1 MKFLR
6 SFFLIFIMNY
16 FGIQNVYSE
25 TALYELEGEKI
36 TYNDNNNLITAE
48 GKAQAKDSLGKI
60 IFADKIIYNKEKS
73 IIQTEKKSIFKDT
86 KGNQLYADNF
96 YYDIEL
102 KTIDAKNNV
111 QYLDKAGNIYN
122 FTSLKYFEG
131 IEKGV
136 GQNLKAELIDKSS
149 LESPIAEF
157 DNNKGTLTIEKK
169 EGNTNLY
176 TPCENT
182 EKISKS
188 IQERCPDWS
197 ISSTKTLHNKNE
209 KMIYHNNAVIRIKNV
224 PVLYTPYFSHPDPT
238 VKRKS
243 GFLPPSVKNFTD
255 LGQTIKTPYFW
266 AIDEDKDITFSPIY
280 YFDERPLF
288 LTEYRQKNKN
298 SEFYIDASYMQGYK
312 NLSKVSEDGV
322 LINREPGSRDHL
334 FFNFK
339 GKYDDLLLA
348 QNDIEINIKRV
359 NEKNYLKI
367 HEINTENVKEDIN
380 ELNSNIIL
388 NSYEGNKKINI
399 ESHIYENLNIDDKNT
414 KYQYTIPS
422 INFSNFFR
430 LYEQSVNLSNAF
442 SIKNI
447 GGDSTQTYFINQIHS
462 ESDLKILE
470 RLGIANIFK
479 SSLNNVNAY
488 NQNIVNSKENTNS
501 DAYVTLG
508 IENSLPLMKITNKK
522 EETITPK
529 LFTKFTTGT
538 MTNAS
543 SSNKLLS
550 YSDIYS
556 MNRMNNIINP
566 ETGGSLGYGIEY
578 DNVSKNNLNEV
589 YLKKTFSIGQ
599 VLKINKQEEMPINSS
614 LWRSQSDFVGNA
626 AFFYKTGSSKIDL
639 KTQKKN
645 TTKDYNELKIDYNYT
660 ISNNLDKVLQ
670 NGITTTWENSQNI
683 LKANYYEIHDIGDSH
698 LASLEYTHKF
708 KNNINFLFGGKRNLQ
723 ENFTESNFFEVNY
736 DSDCLKIGLNLA
748 KTFFQNEDLR
758 PSNNLSLFIMLK
770 PFGQPVSPDLSSFLN

>member
-169 EGNTNLY
+169 ESNTNLY

-197 ISSTKTLHNKNE
+197 VSSTKTVHDKNE

-224 PVLYTPYFSHPDPT
+224 PVFYTPYFSHPDPS

-243 GFLPPSVKNFTD
+243 GFLPPSLKNFTD

-266 AIDEDKDITFSPIY
+266 AIDESKDLTFSPIY
-280 YFDERPLF
+280 YFEENPIF

-298 SEFYIDASYMQGYK
+298 NEFYIDASYTEGYK
-312 NLSKVSEDGV
+312 KINKIGDDGTP
-322 LINREPGSRDHL
+322 LNREAGSRDHF
-334 FFNFK
+334 FFNFL
-339 GKYDDLLLA
+339 GNYDDLLLA
-348 QNDIEINIKRV
+348 KNDVEINIQRV
-359 NEKNYLKI
+359 SQKNYLRVNQI
-367 HEINTENVKEDIN
+367 TTENVKQDIS
-380 ELNSNIIL
+380 ELNSNIII
-388 NSYEGNKKINI
+388 NSYEGNKRINI
-399 ESHIYENLNIDDKNT
+399 EANIFENLNIDDSNT
-414 KYQYTIPS
+414 KYQYTLPS
-422 INFSNFFR
+422 IGFSNFFR
-430 LYEQSVNLSNAF
+430 AYDQSLNLSNAF
-442 SIKNI
+442 SVKNT
-447 GGDSTQTYFINQIHS
+447 GGDSTQTYLVNQIS
-462 ESDLKILE
+462 SSSDTKIFKALD
-470 RLGIANIFK
+470 GVANIFK
-479 SSLNNVNAY
+479 TSFNNVNAY
-488 NQNIVNSKENTNS
+488 NQNIVGSKENGNS
-501 DAYVTLG
+501 DIYVTLG
-508 IENSLPLMKITNKK
+508 VENSFPLIKIDKNK
-522 EETITPK
+522 EQTITPK
-529 LFTKFTTGT
+529 IFTKYTTGT
-538 MTNAS
+538 MADARNTN
-543 SSNKLLS
+543 KKLS
-550 YSDIYS
+550 YDDVYS
-556 MNRMNNIINP
+556 MNRMNNVLNP

-578 DNVSKNNLNEV
+578 NNSTKNDLNEV
-589 YLKKTFSIGQ
+589 YLKNSFSVGQ
-599 VLKINKQEEMPINSS
+599 VLRLENQEEMPSSSS
-614 LWRSQSDFVGNA
+614 LSKSQSDFVGGATLSYVAEPSN
-626 AFFYKTGSSKIDL
+626 KESPKL
-639 KTQKKN
+639 NVK
-645 TTKDYNELKIDYNYT
+645 YNYT
-660 ISNNLDKVLQ
+660 VSNSIDKILQNNL
-670 NGITTTWENSQNI
+670 TTSFENSKNI
-683 LKANYYEIHDIGDSH
+683 FKADYYEIHDIGNEHYAQLS
-698 LASLEYTHKF
+698 YTRKF
-708 KNNINFLFGGKRNLQ
+708 NNDINISFGGRKNIQ
-723 ENFTESNFFEVNY
+723 DNFTENNFIEANY
-736 DSDCLKIGLNLA
+736 DSECLKLGINLS
-748 KTFFQNEDLR
+748 KTFYKDEDLR
-758 PSNNLSLFIMLK
+758 PSNNLSLFIVLK
-770 PFGQPVSPDLSSFLN
+770 PFGTPISPNLSSLLN